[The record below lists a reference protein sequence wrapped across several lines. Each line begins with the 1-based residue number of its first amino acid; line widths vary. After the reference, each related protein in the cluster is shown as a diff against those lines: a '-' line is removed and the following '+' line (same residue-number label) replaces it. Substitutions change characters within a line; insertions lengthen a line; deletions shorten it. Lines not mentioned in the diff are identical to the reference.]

1 MYVRKLGGSHRASEA
16 KASQASGGGE
26 RERQEAEGE
35 GGGAS
40 RGLREATAMGDSSG
54 SVSVDVERIFFGG
67 KVRAR
72 PPSAS

>member
-1 MYVRKLGGSHRASEA
+1 MYSRNLGGEPA
-16 KASQASGGGE
+16 KPRQARPAAE
-26 RERQEAEGE
+26 QRERDRRREER

-72 PPSAS
+72 PPSSS

>member
-1 MYVRKLGGSHRASEA
+1 MYSRNLGGGASEA
-16 KASQASGGGE
+16 KASQASGGAE
-26 RERQEAEGE
+26 RERDRRREER

-72 PPSAS
+72 PPSSS